1 MYNPNQ
7 SPSSRRGGEEFLR
20 RMNQNQFSGYAP
32 CGASAKQSSPL
43 DSRRD
48 NGGCCFDPPASNGC
62 NQSSGTHDMPALA
75 MVYAPVQEWTCLM
88 ETPEMALAHGTLF
101 KELFKPFDGRGSR
114 RSGKC

>member
-7 SPSSRRGGEEFLR
+7 SPSSRRGSEEFLR
-20 RMNQNQFSGYAP
+20 RMNQNQFSSCAP
-32 CGASAKQSSPL
+32 CGASTKQSHSF
-43 DSRRD
+43 DSRQS
-48 NGGCCFDPPASNGC
+48 NGGRGCDSPASGGC
-62 NQSSGTHDMPALA
+62 NQSGTPAMPALA

-101 KELFKPFDGRGSR
+101 KELLKPFDGRGSR